1 MYMYTLLINF
11 ILYNSFLFVNLY
23 IFKGF
28 LTYIIRVQ
36 TGRSGMKGFLACIGW
51 GLMFVCVFLMEGC
64 SVGKIENIR
73 LRDLD
78 YTVVEEREIP
88 EKLKESIEQHKSS
101 PFQMVYE
108 SEGYLYIAKGYG
120 EKETGGYSIGVQDL
134 YLGKSSIYIQT
145 RLIGPVNEDE
155 MTPGV
160 SYPYL
165 VVKLEGY
172 QEPVRFL
179 T

>member
-1 MYMYTLLINF
+1 MR
-11 ILYNSFLFVNLY
+11 SFLSCFGL
-23 IFKGF
+23 
-28 LTYIIRVQ
+28 
-36 TGRSGMKGFLACIGW
+36 
-51 GLMFVCVFLMEGC
+51 GLMFLCMFLMEGC

-73 LRDLD
+73 LRNLD
-78 YTVVEEREIP
+78 YTVVEECEIP
-88 EKLKESIEQHKSS
+88 KQLKESIEQHKSS

-145 RLIGPVNEDE
+145 QLIGPENEEE

-179 T
+179 S